1 MRIAQIAPLY
11 ESVPPKLYGGTERV
25 VAELCD
31 AQVAM
36 GHDVT
41 LFATADARTKAK
53 LVATRDEALRLDA
66 HPLKSELAAHLTL
79 LSEVRRHIERFD
91 VLHFHVDM
99 LHFPLFED

>member
-31 AQVAM
+31 ALVQM

-41 LFATADARTKAK
+41 LFAAADAHTSAK
-53 LVATRDEALRLDA
+53 LVATRDQAIRLDTQ
-66 HPLKSELAAHLTL
+66 PLKSELAAHLSRT
-79 LSEVRRHIERFD
+79 E
-91 VLHFHVDM
+91 
-99 LHFPLFED
+99 